1 MTKPIIALDF
11 PNASLATEFLSQF
24 ENESLY
30 VKVGMELYYQAGA
43 PFLQELKA
51 AGHEIFLDLKLHDIP
66 NTVYSA
72 MKVLASLGV
81 DLVNVHAAGGKPM
94 MEAAL
99 KGLEEGTPEG
109 KQRPKLIAVTQLTST
124 SEAQM
129 QNEQLIKES
138 LQTSVIHYA
147 TLAYEAGL
155 DGVVCSAL
163 EAGMIRDATSEEFL
177 RITPGIRMKGDD
189 VNDQKRVVTPSD
201 AREIGSSYIVVGRS
215 ITKADD
221 ASAAYKRVKKEWEV

>member
-1 MTKPIIALDF
+1 
-11 PNASLATEFLSQF
+11 
-24 ENESLY
+24 
-30 VKVGMELYYQAGA
+30 MELYYQAGA

-51 AGHEIFLDLKLHDIP
+51 VGHEIFLDLKLQDIP

-72 MKVLASLGV
+72 MKILASLGV
-81 DLVNVHAAGGKPM
+81 DLVNIHAAGGKAM

-147 TLAYEAGL
+147 TLAYEAVF
-155 DGVVCSAL
+155 DGVFAL
-163 EAGMIRDATSEEFL
+163 HLKQG
-177 RITPGIRMKGDD
+177 
-189 VNDQKRVVTPSD
+189 
-201 AREIGSSYIVVGRS
+201 
-215 ITKADD
+215 
-221 ASAAYKRVKKEWEV
+221 